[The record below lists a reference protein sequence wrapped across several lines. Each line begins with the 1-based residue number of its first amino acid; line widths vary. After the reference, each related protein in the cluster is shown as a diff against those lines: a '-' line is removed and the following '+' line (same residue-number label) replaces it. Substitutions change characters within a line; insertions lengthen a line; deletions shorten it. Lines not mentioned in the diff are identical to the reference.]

1 MELAVAQST
10 VVFPISFALALVVAV
25 DGVGL
30 VFELE
35 VLVVEPV
42 VVAAVVVAVVGQPVL
57 AIGFGIGIAEPVFAV
72 EADSNPDWS

>member
-1 MELAVAQST
+1 MELGVTQST

-30 VFELE
+30 VFEQE

-42 VVAAVVVAVVGQPVL
+42 VVAVVVAGVVGQLVL
-57 AIGFGIGIAEPVFAV
+57 VIGFGIAKPVFAV
-72 EADSNPDWS
+72 GADSNPDWS